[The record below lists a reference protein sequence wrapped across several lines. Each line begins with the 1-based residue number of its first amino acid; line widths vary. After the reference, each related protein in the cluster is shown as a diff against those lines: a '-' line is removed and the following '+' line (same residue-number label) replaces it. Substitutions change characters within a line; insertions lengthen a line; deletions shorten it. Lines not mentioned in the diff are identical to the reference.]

1 MVKSIVV
8 TDSAPIKEDNVLY
21 FEYEP
26 VSSVVLRSSAE
37 KKIPRFSNA
46 EIKNKFIKNNSGILN
61 LILENPTDNTYK
73 RVRILLRNNSK
84 ESGNLIIQDSDF
96 NKVGTNTSYI
106 SSGSNTVNGVAIDGD
121 PGATAQYTFTLTLN
135 AVENETVDAR
145 TQQITVEGA
154 GGSSVSATLT
164 LNQTAGDPTL
174 EVSPTSIDVPQDGS
188 EVQVQ
193 VTTNT
198 TFTVS

>member
-1 MVKSIVV
+1 MSGQLIIGVGGNQSSSSSIPKNSVTSDMVKSIVV

-106 SSGSNTVNGVAIDGD
+106 SSGSTGFTIEPNSILSIPINLLFDNDGPYEIQFD
-121 PGATAQYTFTLTLN
+121 LVYLDSGN
-135 AVENETVDAR
+135 I
-145 TQQITVEGA
+145 ITTNKFV
-154 GGSSVSATLT
+154 
-164 LNQTAGDPTL
+164 
-174 EVSPTSIDVPQDGS
+174 
-188 EVQVQ
+188 VQVG
-193 VTTNT
+193 N
-198 TFTVS
+198 